1 MLSPGTSTG
10 LISTG
15 SISPSKSPP
24 YYDSLIAKLI
34 IYARNRE
41 QCLAPL
47 RLELNEYVIERVDTL
62 IPLHLSLA
70 NNEDVIKA
78 NFDIH
83 FLERISVKEN

>member
-1 MLSPGTSTG
+1 MLFPGPSTGFTSTDPM
-10 LISTG
+10 
-15 SISPSKSPP
+15 SPSKSPP

-41 QCLAPL
+41 QCLARL
-47 RLELNEYVIERVDTL
+47 RRALNEYVIEGVDTL
-62 IPLHLSLA
+62 IPLHLRLA

-83 FLERISVKEN
+83 FLERIAEKEN